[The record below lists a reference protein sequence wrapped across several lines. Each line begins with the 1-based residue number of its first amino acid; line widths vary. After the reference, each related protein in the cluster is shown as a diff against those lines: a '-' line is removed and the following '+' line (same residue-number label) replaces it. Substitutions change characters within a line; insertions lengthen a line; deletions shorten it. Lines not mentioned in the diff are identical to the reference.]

1 MKQYTTR
8 KLLVCGALGALVFW
22 AILGVSSFLRSLRPT
37 HPRDVDVR
45 IRSFKPGLSVTAEQI
60 RTVGGA
66 IAKYELAKGE
76 RPMALRELVG
86 EGLLTHAD
94 MCGPQKVTSLM
105 ESIPDVLY
113 FPALVKD
120 DPGDLVLLCTLLLRE
135 KADKFQVIRNDG
147 SYDALDANALT
158 IALNRTYTYIGRQI
172 AKQPSAEDSNVE

>member
-1 MKQYTTR
+1 MKQYTPRNMLTY
-8 KLLVCGALGALVFW
+8 GALGAF
-22 AILGVSSFLRSLRPT
+22 IFLGIMVLSMVLLEQLTT
-37 HPRDVDVR
+37 HQHGYDVWV
-45 IRSFKPGLSVTAEQI
+45 KGQAVTAEKI
-60 RTVGGA
+60 RKVGDA

-94 MCGPQKVTSLM
+94 MCDPDMADLS
-105 ESIPDVLY
+105 ESVPDVLY

-135 KADKFQVIRNDG
+135 KEDKFQVIRNDG